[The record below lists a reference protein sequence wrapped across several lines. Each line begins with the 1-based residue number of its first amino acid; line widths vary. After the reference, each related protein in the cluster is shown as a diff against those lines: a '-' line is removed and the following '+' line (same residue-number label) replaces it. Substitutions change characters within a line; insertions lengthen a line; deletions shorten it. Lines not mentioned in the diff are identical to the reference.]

1 MSLWLVDR
9 LCSAAFPAEDVW
21 LWPAFEAGV
30 VVNWASGLV
39 AKLISGVP
47 AGATIP
53 RPCFWR
59 HEPAVDGVAR
69 CTRGWGCC
77 MPRWGCVSDLVD
89 ASVVVL
95 ERASPY
101 EGVET
106 WNGMATLVLSVRDLV
121 GGPGID
127 TRVLLRESDVL
138 IADMD
143 FLQEVVVWRSWEC
156 LI

>member
-1 MSLWLVDR
+1 
-9 LCSAAFPAEDVW
+9 
-21 LWPAFEAGV
+21 
-30 VVNWASGLV
+30 
-39 AKLISGVP
+39 
-47 AGATIP
+47 
-53 RPCFWR
+53 
-59 HEPAVDGVAR
+59 
-69 CTRGWGCC
+69 